1 MFLRAMF
8 ILDVGFT
15 IEYCTSE
22 MISWRGVRVE
32 CDNTFLQML
41 ITAVAQ
47 LYGEWRH
54 SYYLYKFKVL
64 YLLEMSQFASLNT

>member
-47 LYGEWRH
+47 LYGE
-54 SYYLYKFKVL
+54 
-64 YLLEMSQFASLNT
+64 

>member
-1 MFLRAMF
+1 MFLRALF

-22 MISWRGVRVE
+22 TISWRGVRVE

-47 LYGEWRH
+47 LYGE
-54 SYYLYKFKVL
+54 
-64 YLLEMSQFASLNT
+64 